1 VDDYLS
7 EKEQLERIREWWRE
21 YGWYLAGGV
30 ILGAGI
36 LFGMRQLDSY
46 EQNQAEIRRGCLS

>member
-7 EKEQLERIREWWRE
+7 EKEQLAAIREWWRE

-30 ILGAGI
+30 ILGVAI
-36 LFGMRQLDSY
+36 LFG
-46 EQNQAEIRRGCLS
+46 